1 MIRSSPFPL
10 GRGFFMHKISR
21 FAGATV
27 RKPALPKSEKLL
39 SCARTVFRQNK
50 KRPPDF
56 QQEFGGRFCLPVFT
70 LRTMAGSRFPVALSP
85 IFPYK
90 TETHE
95 KAFCIFRFAAKRR
108 SANGSAAAST
118 ASLPSFR
125 TGNFSGIQVR
135 TALFGCKPSRQI
147 CCTQRYSSAFFR
159 SEHTFFSIMPA
170 AESITGFTLRAPC
183 GHTETQRIQEI
194 HAFASTCFGS
204 A

>member
-50 KRPPDF
+50 KTP
-56 QQEFGGRFCLPVFT
+56 
-70 LRTMAGSRFPVALSP
+70 SRFPAGIRRAFLLTGIYLANHGRQQVPCGFVSYIP
-85 IFPYK
+85 P
-90 TETHE
+90 ETHE